1 MGFLDARLPPTARR
15 WDWEM
20 TNGKCGWQYIV
31 NLGQSGWEGIY
42 GGISLQP
49 HYQFSSRILLK
60 PREHVML
67 NDDCSNSTLLCRAI
81 SSFLDWKQTVA
92 FQLTFTPSV

>member
-1 MGFLDARLPPTARR
+1 MTGSAWDARRLGGGIRR
-15 WDWEM
+15 M
-20 TNGKCGWQYIV
+20 RWQYIV
-31 NLGQSGWEGIY
+31 NLGQSGCEEIY

-67 NDDCSNSTLLCRAI
+67 NDDRSNSTLLCRAI